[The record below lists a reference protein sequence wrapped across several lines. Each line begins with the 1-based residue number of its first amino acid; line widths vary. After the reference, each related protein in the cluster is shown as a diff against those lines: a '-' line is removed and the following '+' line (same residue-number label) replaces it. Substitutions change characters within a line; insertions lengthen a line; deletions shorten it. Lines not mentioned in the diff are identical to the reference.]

1 MAKEIVWSLRAQNNR
16 KEIFTY
22 WNNRN
27 KSNLYS
33 LKLNSLF
40 IDAANLIAKFPKIG
54 KPTGYKETRVKL
66 VRDYLMIYKEEDTF
80 VSIVT
85 IWDGRQ
91 NPLKLEKILR

>member
-1 MAKEIVWSLRAQNNR
+1 MAKKIIWSSKAQKDR

-27 KSNLYS
+27 KSNYYS
-33 LKLNSLF
+33 IKLNLLF
-40 IDAANLIAKFPKIG
+40 VEATNLIARFAKIG

-66 VRDYLMIYKEEDTF
+66 VRDYLMIYKEEERHII
-80 VSIVT
+80 IVT

-91 NPLKLEKILR
+91 DPLKLVNVLQ

>member
-1 MAKEIVWSLRAQNNR
+1 MAKEIVWSLKAQNNR

-40 IDAANLIAKFPKIG
+40 IDAATLIAKFPKIG
-54 KPTGYKETRVKL
+54 NRPG
-66 VRDYLMIYKEEDTF
+66 
-80 VSIVT
+80 
-85 IWDGRQ
+85 
-91 NPLKLEKILR
+91 LKKHA

>member
-1 MAKEIVWSLRAQNNR
+1 MAKEIVWSLMAQNNR

-22 WNNRN
+22 WNKRN

-33 LKLNSLF
+33 LKSNSLF
-40 IDAANLIAKFPKIG
+40 IDAVNLIAKFPKIG

-66 VRDYLMIYKEEDTF
+66 VRDYLIVYKEEDTF